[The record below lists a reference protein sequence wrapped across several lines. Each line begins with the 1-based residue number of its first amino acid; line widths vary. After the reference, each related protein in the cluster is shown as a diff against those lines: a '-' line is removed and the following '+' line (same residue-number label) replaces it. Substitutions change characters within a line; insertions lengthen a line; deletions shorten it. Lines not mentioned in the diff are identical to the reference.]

1 MAHFGNVI
9 HWLGCFV
16 AVVLFAID
24 FVDYRL
30 GQGLGGFAS
39 WAALAATTW
48 FFGYS
53 VRYVL
58 GGR

>member
-16 AVVLFAID
+16 AAVLFVIG

-30 GQGLGGFAS
+30 GQGFGGFAS
-39 WAALAATTW
+39 WAALAAITW
-48 FFGYS
+48 FLGYS

-58 GGR
+58 GSR